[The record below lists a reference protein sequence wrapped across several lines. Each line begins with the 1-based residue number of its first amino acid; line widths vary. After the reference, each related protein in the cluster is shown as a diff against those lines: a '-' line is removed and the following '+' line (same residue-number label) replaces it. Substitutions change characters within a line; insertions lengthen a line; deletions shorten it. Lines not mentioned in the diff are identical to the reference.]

1 MTDPAERGETA
12 AWQPSADA
20 GRHLRL
26 MRVSAAMEVKEV
38 AQAAGVSRSH
48 LSNLEACR
56 HRLSPDVAMRVARA
70 ILSGAAR

>member
-1 MTDPAERGETA
+1 MTDPVEQGACA

-26 MRVSAAMEVKEV
+26 MRVSASKDVKEV
-38 AQAAGVSRSH
+38 AAAAGVSRPH

-70 ILSGAAR
+70 ILSGPAR